1 MSDISNREPLKA
13 FEEDPWIQVAYLY
26 GSKSRGSQT
35 PLSDTDVAVLLSEL
49 PENMLDYHLDLT
61 DRISKVMG
69 DDVDLVILNTAP
81 PLLRY
86 QVIKH
91 GTVLY
96 SRDEKTRVEFE
107 AKATGE
113 YLDFSR
119 RRERYD
125 EGLMEEISKWKR

>member
-1 MSDISNREPLKA
+1 MSNKSARQPVKA
-13 FEEDPWIQVAYLY
+13 FEEDPRIQVAYLY
-26 GSKSRGSQT
+26 GSRSKGNQT
-35 PLSDTDVAVLLSEL
+35 TLSDIDIAVLLSEL
-49 PENMLDYHLDLT
+49 PENMLDYHLDLM

-96 SRDEKTRVEFE
+96 SREEKTRVEFE

-119 RRERYD
+119 RRKRYD
-125 EGLMEEISKWKR
+125 EGLMEEISRWKR